1 MWDFSRANESD
12 EARIEA
18 ITTIASICYN
28 NPNIIGKESLYNR
41 LKAESKGLP
50 SSSFEF
56 VPVLISTMDFLEM
69 TEVVYEHVNNDP
81 TKPLTIMNIERYG
94 EFIIDGGISYLLTNY
109 RALLYDYENHK
120 EVFDKYDMDIT
131 KYYNS
136 ILDSDIIKRHYHVF
150 NIKMDMATSKQFVR
164 HRRQNLQEL
173 SRRYV
178 SGDKAPFEF
187 YVSEKIKKSKAYGKV
202 LTHIA
207 DSVELYNELRDSGI

>member
-1 MWDFSRANESD
+1 
-12 EARIEA
+12 
-18 ITTIASICYN
+18 
-28 NPNIIGKESLYNR
+28 
-41 LKAESKGLP
+41 
-50 SSSFEF
+50 
-56 VPVLISTMDFLEM
+56 MDFLEIS
-69 TEVVYEHVNNDP
+69 EVVYEDVNSDP
-81 TKPLTIMNIERYG
+81 SKPLTIMNIERYG

-120 EVFDKYDMDIT
+120 EIFDKYDMDIT

-136 ILDSDIIKRHYHVF
+136 VSDADIIKRHYHVF

-187 YVSEKIKKSKAYGKV
+187 YISEKIKKSKAYNDV

-207 DSVELYNELRDSGI
+207 DSVELYNKLRDSGISPQEARRVIPQSAYTTIWSGWLPSGLKNFLDLRKDTHSQWEIRQIALEMEKAMSS